1 MADIDELL
9 QLGVALES
17 DNPPQSME
25 LVIGVDITAFLM
37 TTEILA
43 HGLGQLGLR
52 APFVDLLR
60 LEIHRGHI
68 RNDALKAVFIHALPK
83 FPNLKTLVVMSQPPA
98 ASAYIRKF
106 PQVQPAEAPLSPS
119 PTFSAPTDEFSA
131 LSPRHLSPQ
140 LEYDEARNWS
150 SSVPDALHDKA
161 CHIKILTAWHQ
172 VNPRLERVV
181 FPVGAYTYVN
191 KKQSRSG

>member
-17 DNPPQSME
+17 DNPPQSMQ
-25 LVIGVDITAFLM
+25 LIVGVDLTAFLM

-68 RNDALKAVFIHALPK
+68 RSDALQATFTHALPK
-83 FPNLKTLVVMSQPPA
+83 FPNLKTLVVMSLSPD

-106 PQVQPAEAPLSPS
+106 PPAQAPPS
-119 PTFSAPTDEFSA
+119 PLPTSSTPTNEFST

-140 LEYDEARNWS
+140 LEYDEERNWPNP
-150 SSVPDALHDKA
+150 VPDALHDES
-161 CHIKILTAWHQ
+161 CHIKILAAWHQ
-172 VNPRLERVV
+172 ANPRLERVV
-181 FPVGAYTYVN
+181 FPVGAYTHVN
-191 KKQSRSG
+191 KRKQRRE